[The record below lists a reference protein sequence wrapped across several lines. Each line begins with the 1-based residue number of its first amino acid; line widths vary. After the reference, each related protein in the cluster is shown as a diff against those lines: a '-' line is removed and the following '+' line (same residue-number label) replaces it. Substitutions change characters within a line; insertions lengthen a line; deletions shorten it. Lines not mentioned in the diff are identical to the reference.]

1 MKQLKALLVAFCIL
15 TAVLFLILSVGLV
28 CWKIPVLGTISTF
41 LFQSRIQYIIP
52 ICFGSTVFW
61 IVWMLFK
68 KKKLYLFLSVIS
80 IVTLV
85 IHLFV
90 LGSTLHHLQKENI
103 TIDFFSTNKP
113 LPTHEVVVDTQIY
126 ADGQSIDVYYVPAG
140 SKEKPIIVYMHGG
153 GWVSGSRTN
162 REYDARVFAKNGYVV
177 FCMDYELSGKEQHL
191 WKQTQSQM
199 DMAMDW
205 IQAHAKDY
213 RASIKRLYLTG
224 DSAGGNL
231 ALITAYRM
239 NADTRR
245 PDVRAVCVDYPIVDP
260 VSFYNNEA
268 FYMSD
273 LAKGSIIAYTGGTPE
288 QKKDAYE
295 ALTVYRYV
303 NESCPPTAIFLG
315 QADTLVPPEP
325 SYILCQQLQDHNID
339 NQILAVPFANHIL
352 DYQPASVGNQA
363 WLSYA
368 LQWFSSHS

>member
-41 LFQSRIQYIIP
+41 LFQSRIQYII
-52 ICFGSTVFW
+52 
-61 IVWMLFK
+61 
-68 KKKLYLFLSVIS
+68 LSVLDRRFS
-80 IVTLV
+80 G
-85 IHLFV
+85 LFGCLSKKV
-90 LGSTLHHLQKENI
+90 VSVFICDIDCDIGHSSFCSRFHAPSPAKENI
-103 TIDFFSTNKP
+103 TIDFFATNKP

-126 ADGQSIDVYYVPAG
+126 ADGQSIDVYYVPDG